1 MDTSWSSTTKDRKV
15 IQSSTEIIFNVL
27 QREVTEGMRKE
38 VTEGIKIPI
47 ERVFERVTVA
57 TGISTHML

>member
-27 QREVTEGMRKE
+27 QREVAEGMRKE